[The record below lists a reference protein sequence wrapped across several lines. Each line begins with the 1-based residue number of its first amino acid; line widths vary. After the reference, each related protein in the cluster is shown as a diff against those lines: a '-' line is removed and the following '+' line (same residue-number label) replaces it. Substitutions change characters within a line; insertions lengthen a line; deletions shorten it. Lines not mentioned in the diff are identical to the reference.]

1 MKAREGQGCG
11 ELLSESA
18 AKGLMSGGSGD
29 DQSWRRLGQDY
40 TAYSALEKPRPIH
53 DSTWCHL
60 RRLALH
66 GSWLLNGSRPG
77 DSLQCTRKEAAQWT
91 MLAILMLTV

>member
-18 AKGLMSGGSGD
+18 AKGLPMSGGSGD
-29 DQSWRRLGQDY
+29 DQLWRRLGQDY
-40 TAYSALEKPRPIH
+40 TVYSAMGKSRPLHGI
-53 DSTWCHL
+53 TWCHL

-66 GSWLLNGSRPG
+66 GRRLLNGSRPG
-77 DSLQCTRKEAAQWT
+77 DSL
-91 MLAILMLTV
+91 

>member
-1 MKAREGQGCG
+1 MNAREGQGCG

-18 AKGLMSGGSGD
+18 AKGLMMRGGSGD
-29 DQSWRRLGQDY
+29 DHLWRRLGQHY
-40 TAYSALEKPRPIH
+40 TVYRAWGKPRPLH

-66 GSWLLNGSRPG
+66 GRRLLNGSRPG
-77 DSLQCTRKEAAQWT
+77 DSL
-91 MLAILMLTV
+91 